1 MVSLG
6 QLGISS
12 IAGDLVFL
20 AIGAVVTCLGA
31 GLLLR
36 RIQD

>member
-1 MVSLG
+1 LGVS
-6 QLGISS
+6 SVV
-12 IAGDLVFL
+12 GDLVFL

-31 GLLLR
+31 ALLLR